1 MRAHGGLSR
10 PERAPAADRLQLFT
24 SHHVARWSAFVGLIV
39 AACLMPANADTYWHL
54 RAGQDIAR
62 SGQVSLVD
70 RYSYTAAGQPWP
82 DHEWLW
88 QLLTYGVHH
97 LGGMPLLTAMSAAM
111 LFGAFALAESLAVG
125 PWWVRLPLFI
135 LSVLLSGPLW
145 AVRPAVLTLLALLAV
160 TWLLSRDKDWLVPPI
175 FLAWANAHGAVVL
188 GLVVVG
194 AAFLT
199 AAARRERRRALRLG
213 VVLAICGGLVLV
225 TPLGWRLLSFIGE
238 STERSHLNGVTEWRS
253 GLVPA
258 PGSVAFWIV
267 ALAIS
272 VSAAR
277 LWRKL
282 PTFADQF
289 LVASALS
296 FIPLGLQA
304 VRNIGPFAILALP
317 AASRLLAAAN
327 STRVAALSEWLRRT
341 FEGDTRASDDP
352 IQEPLPSLRRNRRN
366 LAAITVGGALM
377 VGWAWSRPYSG
388 LNWTPV
394 SPEAAAA
401 IRGCPG
407 QVFNEYNEG
416 GYLIWFV
423 PDRKVFID
431 GRQDPYSLP
440 FLKRAQALAHDALVR
455 AAVFRDYGIRCAAL
469 SPESR
474 LVAQL
479 RAQGWRQTH
488 RDERWVVL
496 AD

>member
-1 MRAHGGLSR
+1 MRARRGLSR
-10 PERAPAADRLQLFT
+10 TELFT
-24 SHHVARWSAFVGLIV
+24 SDQVARWAGFVGLIV

-62 SGQVSLVD
+62 SGQISLVD

-97 LGGMPLLTAMSAAM
+97 VGGMPLLTAMSAAM
-111 LFGAFALAESLAVG
+111 LVGAFALAESLAVG

-135 LSVLLSGPLW
+135 VSVLSSHTPWGI
-145 AVRPAVLTLLALLAV
+145 RPAVLTLLALLAV
-160 TWLLSRDKDWLVPPI
+160 TWLLAHEKDWLVPPI

-199 AAARRERRRALRLG
+199 AAARRESRRALRLG
-213 VVLAICGGLVLV
+213 VVLALCGGLVLV
-225 TPLGWRLLSFIGE
+225 TPLGLRLLSFIGE
-238 STERSHLNGVTEWRS
+238 STARSRLNGVTEWRS

-258 PGSVAFWIV
+258 PGSVVFWIV

-289 LVASALS
+289 LVASAVL
-296 FIPLGLQA
+296 FVPLGLEA

-341 FEGDTRASDDP
+341 FEGDTPASDGARP
-352 IQEPLPSLRRNRRN
+352 EPPSSLRRNRRN
-366 LAAITVGGALM
+366 LAVSAVGGALI
-377 VGWAWSRPYSG
+377 VGWAWWRPYSG

-401 IRGCPG
+401 IGGCPG

-423 PDRKVFID
+423 PERPVFID

-440 FLKRAQALAHDALVR
+440 FLMRAQALAQDAAVR
-455 AAVFRDYGIRCAAL
+455 TAVFRDYGIRCAAL

>member
-1 MRAHGGLSR
+1 MRARRGLSR
-10 PERAPAADRLQLFT
+10 PEPAPAAARLQLFT
-24 SHHVARWSAFVGLIV
+24 SDHVARWSVFIGLIV

-62 SGQVSLVD
+62 SGEVSLVD

-97 LGGMPLLTAMSAAM
+97 VGGMPLLTAMTAAM
-111 LFGAFALAESLAVG
+111 LVGAFALAESLMVG
-125 PWWVRLPLFI
+125 PWWVRLPLFV
-135 LSVLLSGPLW
+135 LSVLSSRTLW

-160 TWLLSRDKDWLVPPI
+160 TWLLARGKDWLVPPI

-194 AAFLT
+194 AAFVT
-199 AAARRERRRALRLG
+199 AVARRERRRALRLG
-213 VVLAICGGLVLV
+213 VVLALCGGLVLV
-225 TPLGWRLLSFIGE
+225 TPLGLRLLSFIGE
-238 STERSHLNGVTEWRS
+238 STERSRLNGVTEWRS

-258 PGSVAFWIV
+258 PGSVAFWIA

-282 PTFADQF
+282 PTFTDQL
-289 LVASALS
+289 LVASTVL
-296 FIPLGLQA
+296 FVPLGLAA

-317 AASRLLAAAN
+317 AASRLLAASS

-341 FEGDTRASDDP
+341 FEGDSQASDGARP
-352 IQEPLPSLRRNRRN
+352 EPPSSLRRNRRN
-366 LAAITVGGALM
+366 LAVIGVSGALI

-388 LNWTPV
+388 LNWAPV
-394 SPEAAAA
+394 SPAAAA
-401 IRGCPG
+401 VIGGCPG

-423 PDRKVFID
+423 PERQVFID
-431 GRQDPYSLP
+431 GRQDPYSLS
-440 FLKRAQALAHDALVR
+440 FLRRAQALAHDAVVR

-479 RAQGWRQTH
+479 RGQGWRETH
-488 RDERWVVL
+488 RDDRWVVL

>member
-1 MRAHGGLSR
+1 MDERLGPSRFARRESLSARAG
-10 PERAPAADRLQLFT
+10 DRLQLF
-24 SHHVARWSAFVGLIV
+24 SSDHVARWSAFIGLIV

-62 SGQVSLVD
+62 SGQVSLID

-88 QLLTYGVHH
+88 QLLTYGVHRV
-97 LGGMPLLTAMSAAM
+97 GGMPLLTAMSAAM
-111 LFGAFALAESLAVG
+111 LVSAFALAERLAVG

-135 LSVLLSGPLW
+135 LSVLASGPLW
-145 AVRPAVLTLLALLAV
+145 AIRPAVLTLLALLAV
-160 TWLLSRDKDWLVPPI
+160 AWLLARGKDWLVPPI

-194 AAFLT
+194 AAFVT
-199 AAARRERRRALRLG
+199 AAARREGARALRLG
-213 VVLAICGGLVLV
+213 VVLALCGGLVFV
-225 TPLGWRLLSFIGE
+225 TPLGLRLLSFIGE
-238 STERSHLNGVTEWRS
+238 STERSRLNAITEWRS

-258 PGSVAFWIV
+258 PGSIAFWIV

-289 LVASALS
+289 LVASAVL
-296 FIPLGLQA
+296 FVPLGLEA
-304 VRNIGPFAILALP
+304 VRNIGPFALLALP
-317 AASRLLAAAN
+317 AASRLLAVSNSSRAAA
-327 STRVAALSEWLRRT
+327 VSEWLRRT
-341 FEGDTRASDDP
+341 LEGGGDDP
-352 IQEPLPSLRRNRRN
+352 LLSLRRNRRN
-366 LAAITVGGALM
+366 LVVISIVGASI
-377 VGWAWSRPYSG
+377 VGWAWSWPYAG
-388 LNWTPV
+388 LNWNPV
-394 SPEAAAA
+394 SPAAAAA
-401 IRGCPG
+401 IGGCPG

-423 PDRKVFID
+423 PERQVFID

-440 FLKRAQALAHDALVR
+440 FLTRARAVASDPVAR
-455 AAVFRDYGIRCAAL
+455 AAVFREYGIRCAAL

-479 RAQGWRQTH
+479 LGQGWHQTH

>member
-1 MRAHGGLSR
+1 MRARRGLSR
-10 PERAPAADRLQLFT
+10 PQPAPAADRLQRFT
-24 SHHVARWSAFVGLIV
+24 SDHIARWSAFIGLIV

-97 LGGMPLLTAMSAAM
+97 VGGMPLLTVMTAAM
-111 LFGAFALAESLAVG
+111 LVGAFALAESLAVG
-125 PWWVRLPLFI
+125 PWWVRLPIFI

-160 TWLLSRDKDWLVPPI
+160 TWLIARGKDWLVPPI

-194 AAFLT
+194 AAFVT
-199 AAARRERRRALRLG
+199 AAARRESRRALRLG
-213 VVLAICGGLVLV
+213 VVLAICGGLVFV
-225 TPLGWRLLSFIGE
+225 TPLGLRLLSFIGE
-238 STERSHLNGVTEWRS
+238 STERSRLNGVTEWRS

-289 LVASALS
+289 LVASAVL
-296 FIPLGLQA
+296 FVPLGLAA

-317 AASRLLAAAN
+317 AASRLLAASN
-327 STRVAALSEWLRRT
+327 STRVAALSEWLRRS
-341 FEGDTRASDDP
+341 FERDTPASADARP
-352 IQEPLPSLRRNRRN
+352 EPPSSLRRNRRN
-366 LAAITVGGALM
+366 LLVIAVGGALT

-394 SPEAAAA
+394 SLAAAAA
-401 IRGCPG
+401 IGRCPG

-423 PDRKVFID
+423 PERQVFID

-440 FLKRAQALAHDALVR
+440 FLRRAQALAHDGAVR
-455 AAVFRDYGIRCAAL
+455 AAVFRDYGVRCAAL

-479 RAQGWRQTH
+479 RGQGWRQTH
-488 RDERWVVL
+488 QDERWVVL